1 MKSTTG
7 VSNKPLGILASRRS
21 FLLGSGAALAA
32 MALTTLGTAKFA
44 LADTMENAVLQTVT
58 GPVGAAD
65 IEKVMAH
72 EHLFVDFHGPNAAEY
87 MDVNWSAALGAS
99 VTSAMELRGQGVNL
113 MIEWTNLGVGRNILL
128 LRHVSR
134 QTGMNI
140 VCPTGIYK
148 SLVPPAMA
156 DLSVPRLAEHFMR
169 ELTMGID
176 GTNIRAGFIKIA
188 VSSDAVVETEIPFH
202 RAAAIAA
209 KETGCTISMHC
220 PHANVANEVVASLE
234 AEGFGLDRFVWGH
247 SQPSSNGDHLKMDG
261 RGATVQFDA
270 ISADTDPFFQRPD
283 RRCLDVRSY
292 REHHQ
297 GSSRPSDRLRR
308 CLGLYQSAV
317 WQYDRDNTY
326 VYRYFEAKLAER
338 LGEDMARHV
347 LRDNVIRAF
356 RRGDNVS

>member
-1 MKSTTG
+1 MS
-7 VSNKPLGILASRRS
+7 SNRSGLLASRRS
-21 FLLGSGAALAA
+21 FLVGTGGALGALAVT
-32 MALTTLGTAKFA
+32 ALGGSRFA
-44 LADTMENAVLQTVT
+44 LAETSEKFVLQTVT
-58 GPVGAAD
+58 GPVAGAD
-65 IEKVMAH
+65 IEKAMAH

-99 VTSAMELRGQGVNL
+99 VTSALELRGQGVNL
-113 MIEWTNLGVGRNILL
+113 VIEWTNLGVGRNVLL

-156 DLSVPRLAEHFMR
+156 DLSVARLAEHFMR

-176 GTNIRAGFIKIA
+176 GTNIRAGFIKIS
-188 VSSDAVVETEIPFH
+188 VSSDAVAETETPFH

-220 PHANVANEVVASLE
+220 PHANVANEVVATLE
-234 AEGFGLDRFVWGH
+234 AEGFKLDRFVWGH
-247 SQPSSNGDHLKMDG
+247 SQPSSNEDHLKMVG

-270 ISADTDPFFQRPD
+270 ISADSDPFFNGPTDDASMLDRIENITNGHPD
-283 RRCLDVRSY
+283 QVIVSADASVY
-292 REHHQ
+292 VH
-297 GSSRPSDRLRR
+297 PSK
-308 CLGLYQSAV
+308 

-326 VYRYFEAKLAER
+326 VYRYFEAKLIER

-356 RRGDNVS
+356 RRGDNVG

>member
-1 MKSTTG
+1 
-7 VSNKPLGILASRRS
+7 
-21 FLLGSGAALAA
+21 
-32 MALTTLGTAKFA
+32 
-44 LADTMENAVLQTVT
+44 
-58 GPVGAAD
+58 
-65 IEKVMAH
+65 
-72 EHLFVDFHGPNAAEY
+72 